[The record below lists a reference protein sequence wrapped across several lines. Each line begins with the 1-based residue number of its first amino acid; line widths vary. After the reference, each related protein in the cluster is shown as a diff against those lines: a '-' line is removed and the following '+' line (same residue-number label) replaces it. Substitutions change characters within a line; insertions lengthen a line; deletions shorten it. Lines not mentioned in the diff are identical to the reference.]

1 MSKCPFSKND
11 EGKNTLTN
19 FFTVLLAFLFVA
31 FFLIVV
37 LALPVM
43 LLWNYL
49 IPDLTS
55 GRLHEINFF
64 QALALN
70 MLCFILFRSKT
81 FDKQIDQKE

>member
-1 MSKCPFSKND
+1 MSKCPFKNS
-11 EGKNTLTN
+11 ENKNSISN
-19 FFTVLLAFLFVA
+19 FITVLIVFLFVA
-31 FFLIVV
+31 FFLIVI

-49 IPDLTS
+49 IPDITN
-55 GRLHEINFF
+55 GKLHEINFF

-70 MLCFILFRSKT
+70 MLCFILFRTKT

>member
-1 MSKCPFSKND
+1 MSKCPFSNND
-11 EGKNTLTN
+11 KVKNTLTN

-49 IPDLTS
+49 IPDLTN